1 MEINKIIEITI
12 KEFNNSQSEYEINNK
27 VDFLLIGNESSLDS
41 LANVNFL
48 TKLEKNIFKH
58 NKKEID
64 LINKIFLIKKD
75 NIYLKDLT
83 NFLKDNL
90 KF

>member
-58 NKKEID
+58 KKKEID

>member
-12 KEFNNSQSEYEINNK
+12 DEFNKSQNEYEINNK
-27 VDFLLIGNESSLDS
+27 PEFLLIGNESSLDS

-58 NKKEID
+58 KNKEID

-75 NIYLKDLT
+75 KINLKDLA
-83 NFLKDNL
+83 NFLSNNL
-90 KF
+90 